1 MLRYKA
7 AFDHAA
13 LICAY
18 LLLGYSAKI
27 SNAIISVWD
36 GKKGMVLSMNGF
48 ILKNREI
55 PQNVQPI
62 VDRLTGDGK
71 KVLFVIVGDLALNGK
86 YAESAL
92 VFTEDSVCCYDG
104 VPGEDKCYFYRDMSE
119 VISKRMYGNATLSA
133 KMPDGRRVIFF
144 RYTYAVAALCDAAA
158 LYINHIN
165 SGADKNEELAIM
177 AITFE
182 RALSVCPKC
191 GRTLLHPGAECIMCR
206 SKLKIVKQLSK
217 YIRPQMK
224 TIIICI
230 ILSLITTAVS
240 LIPPTITGFIV
251 DAIFPKSGGAS
262 NISILQ
268 TIATSFGEGRT
279 RMLFT
284 MIGCLLFTYLFQY
297 GVGIIRSYLMRT
309 AGDKAIAAL
318 RSDIYL
324 KSQYLPMKFY
334 DKTSTGSV
342 INRISSDAMALK
354 NFMLRITQEAV
365 VHAFQLVG
373 IVVIML
379 ALNPQLT
386 LFSLIPVI
394 FIVIATRIFSK
405 KIQPYYRR
413 LWRRSTAVFSTLSDT
428 IPCIKVVKSFTGEKR
443 QAEKFE
449 EKNADWLE
457 MDLKIGKLATAFPQI
472 ISFLVT
478 IGSLIIW
485 GIGGTLVIDGSDPRY
500 TAGLIV
506 SFVSY
511 ASMFYNP
518 VTFFAN
524 LSDSFQGALA
534 STEKILDILEAEPEH
549 EAEAHTVPGKLDGKI
564 EFLHVGFS
572 FDRTKKVLDDV
583 TLTINPGE
591 IVGIVGTTGS
601 GKSTLVNLLMR
612 FYDGYSGEI
621 LVDGH
626 NIKNFDLSAYREQIG
641 YVQQEPMMFSDTIFN
656 NIAYSNPSASVEDVI
671 HAADIANAHG
681 FIARQP
687 DAYDTVLG
695 ERGVGVSGGEK
706 QRISIARAVLKSP
719 SILIF
724 DEATA
729 AVDSETEHL
738 IQEAIDRLI
747 EGKTT
752 LMIAHRLST
761 LKRAN
766 RIIVVDNGRIIE
778 NGSPEELMAKK
789 GKYYKLV
796 QIQSMAQDAEKMREE
811 ERL

>member
-1 MLRYKA
+1 MES
-7 AFDHAA
+7 FD
-13 LICAY
+13 L
-18 LLLGYSAKI
+18 
-27 SNAIISVWD
+27 
-36 GKKGMVLSMNGF
+36 
-48 ILKNREI
+48 ILKNKPI
-55 PQNVQPI
+55 PKGAEPI
-62 VDRLTGDGK
+62 IEQIKSGGEN
-71 KVLFVIVGDLALNGK
+71 VLFVIVGDLSLRGK
-86 YAESAL
+86 YTDTALIFTDKEVVSWGGDAENTKHYLFS
-92 VFTEDSVCCYDG
+92 
-104 VPGEDKCYFYRDMSE
+104 DMCE
-119 VISKRMYGNATLSA
+119 VVAKRMYGNATLSA
-133 KMPDGRRVIFF
+133 KMPNGKRVVFF
-144 RYTYAVAALCDAAA
+144 RYTYSVAALCDAAA
-158 LYINHIN
+158 LFINHVN
-165 SGADKNEELAIM
+165 SGAPLNEELAVM
-177 AITFE
+177 AVTFE

-217 YIRPQMK
+217 YITPQIK
-224 TIIICI
+224 TIIVCI
-230 ILSLITTAVS
+230 ILSLLTTAMS
-240 LIPPTITGFIV
+240 LVPPTITGFIV
-251 DAIFPKSGGAS
+251 DVVFSGGKS
-262 NISILQ
+262 SVGILNSIAAA
-268 TIATSFGEGRT
+268 IGENQFR
-279 RMLFT
+279 LLAT
-284 MIGCLLFTYLFQY
+284 MIACLLFTYILQY
-297 GVGIIRSYLMRT
+297 GIGIIRAYLMRT
-309 AGDKAIAAL
+309 VGDRAVAAL
-318 RSDIYL
+318 RNDIYL
-324 KSQYLPMKFY
+324 KAQYLPMRFY

-342 INRISSDAMALK
+342 INRIAGDSSTLQQ
-354 NFMLRITQEAV
+354 FMLRITQEAV

-373 IVVIML
+373 IVIIML
-379 ALNPQLT
+379 TLNPSLT
-386 LFSLIPVI
+386 LLSLIPVV
-394 FIVIATRIFSK
+394 FIVIATRIFSR
-405 KIQPYYRR
+405 KIRPYYRR
-413 LWRRSTAVFSTLSDT
+413 IWRRWSSVFATLSDT
-428 IPCIKVVKSFTGEKR
+428 IPCIKVVKSFTGETR
-443 QAEKFE
+443 SSDRFE
-449 EKNADWLE
+449 QKNEEWLK

-478 IGSLIIW
+478 CGSLIIW
-485 GIGGTLVIDGSDPRY
+485 GVGGSRVIAGDSGYS
-500 TAGLIV
+500 AGLIV
-506 SFVSY
+506 SFISY

-534 STEKILDILEAEPEH
+534 STEKILDILEAEPESQ
-549 EAEAHTVPGKLDGKI
+549 AESHVTADKLEGKI

-591 IVGIVGTTGS
+591 VVGIVGTTGS

-626 NIKNFDLSAYREQIG
+626 NIKNFELSSYRAEIG

-656 NIAYSNPSASVEDVI
+656 NIAYSNPAATVEDVI
-671 HAADIANAHG
+671 HAADVANAHG

-747 EGKTT
+747 AGKTT

-766 RIIVVDNGRIIE
+766 RIIVVDGGKIIE
-778 NGSPEELMAKK
+778 NGTPEELMAKK

-796 QIQSMAQDAEKMREE
+796 QIQSMAQDADRMREE

>member
-1 MLRYKA
+1 MENCD
-7 AFDHAA
+7 F
-13 LICAY
+13 
-18 LLLGYSAKI
+18 
-27 SNAIISVWD
+27 V
-36 GKKGMVLSMNGF
+36 
-48 ILKNREI
+48 LKNKPLSKYASSTI
-55 PQNVQPI
+55 
-62 VDRLTGDGK
+62 DRLKGEGK
-71 KVLFVIVGDLALNGK
+71 RVLFAIVGDLALNGR
-86 YAESAL
+86 YAETTL
-92 VFTEDSVCCYDG
+92 IFTDTSVTYCGKDG
-104 VPGEDKCYFYRDMSE
+104 EEATYAISDLRE
-119 VISKRMYGNATLSA
+119 VEAKRMYGNATLSA
-133 KMPDGRRVIFF
+133 RMPSGKREIFF
-144 RYTYAVAALCDAAA
+144 RYTYSVASLCDAAA
-158 LYINHIN
+158 LFINHLN
-165 SGADKNEELAIM
+165 GGADFNEELAVM
-177 AITFE
+177 EVTFE

-224 TIIICI
+224 VIIVCI
-230 ILSLITTAVS
+230 ILSLITTAMA

-251 DAIFPKSGGAS
+251 DVVFSGGES
-262 NISILQ
+262 SVGLLNSIAAL
-268 TIATSFGEGRT
+268 IGPDST
-279 RMLFT
+279 RLLIT
-284 MIGCLLFTYLFQY
+284 MIACLLFTYILQY
-297 GVGIIRSYLMRT
+297 GIGIIRAYLMRT
-309 AGDKAIAAL
+309 VGDKAVAAL

-324 KSQYLPMKFY
+324 KAQYLPMRFY

-342 INRISSDAMALK
+342 INRIAGDSSTLQQ
-354 NFMLRITQEAV
+354 FMLRITQEAV

-373 IVVIML
+373 IVIIML
-379 ALNPQLT
+379 TLNPTLT
-386 LFSLIPVI
+386 LLSLIPVVL
-394 FIVIATRIFSK
+394 IVIATRIFSK
-405 KIQPYYRR
+405 RIRPYYRR
-413 LWRRSTAVFSTLSDT
+413 IWRRWSSVFATLADT

-443 QAEKFE
+443 SSSRFE
-449 EKNADWLE
+449 EKNEDWLR

-478 IGSLIIW
+478 CGSLIIW
-485 GIGGTLVIDGSDPRY
+485 GVGGSRVIAGDGGYS
-500 TAGLIV
+500 AGLIV
-506 SFVSY
+506 SFISY

-534 STEKILDILEAEPEH
+534 STEKILDILEAEPETS
-549 EAEAHTVPGKLDGKI
+549 AVSNVTPGKLDGKI

-591 IVGIVGTTGS
+591 VVGIVGTTGS

-626 NIKNFDLSAYREQIG
+626 NIKNFDLSAYRAEIG

-656 NIAYSNPSASVEDVI
+656 NIAYSNPNASIEDVI
-671 HAADIANAHG
+671 HAADVANAHG

-747 EGKTT
+747 AGKTT

-778 NGSPEELMAKK
+778 NGSPEELMAQK

-796 QIQSMAQDAEKMREE
+796 QIQSMTADAEKMREE

>member
-1 MLRYKA
+1 MR
-7 AFDHAA
+7 
-13 LICAY
+13 LIAE
-18 LLLGYSAKI
+18 AKRAQPM
-27 SNAIISVWD
+27 SFE
-36 GKKGMVLSMNGF
+36 KGMVLSMDSKF

-55 PQNVQPI
+55 PKHVEPVIEKMKN
-62 VDRLTGDGK
+62 DGR
-71 KVLFVIVGDLALNGK
+71 KVLFVIVGDLTLNGK

-92 VFTEDSVCCYDG
+92 VFTEDSVVSCDG
-104 VPGEDKCYFYRDMSE
+104 VPGEEKCYFYRDMKE
-119 VISKRMYGNATLSA
+119 VVSKRMYGNATLSA
-133 KMPDGRRVIFF
+133 LMPDGKRVVFF
-144 RYTYAVAALCDAAA
+144 RYTYAVSSLCDAAA
-158 LYINHIN
+158 LYINHVN
-165 SGADKNEELAIM
+165 EGKDKQEELAIM
-177 AITFE
+177 SIIFE
-182 RALSVCPKC
+182 RALSICPKC

-217 YIRPQMK
+217 YILPQMK
-224 TIIICI
+224 VIVVCI
-230 ILSLITTAVS
+230 FLSLLTTAVS

-251 DAIFPKSGGAS
+251 DVVFNQGNT
-262 NISILQ
+262 NIPIL
-268 TIATSFGEGRT
+268 TKIATIFGNTGT

-284 MIGCLLFTYLFQY
+284 MIACLLFTYIFQY
-297 GVGIIRSYLMRT
+297 GVGIIRAYLMRT

-318 RSDIYL
+318 RNDIYR
-324 KSQYLPMKFY
+324 KAQYLPMKFY

-342 INRISSDAMALK
+342 INRIASDATTLK

-373 IVVIML
+373 IVIIML
-379 ALNPQLT
+379 ALNPELT

-405 KIQPYYRR
+405 KIRPYYRR
-413 LWRRSTAVFSTLSDT
+413 LWRRSTAVFATLSDT

-443 QAEKFE
+443 QAERFE
-449 EKNADWLE
+449 KTNNDWLE
-457 MDLKIGKLATAFPQI
+457 MDLKIGKLATAFPQF

-478 IGSLIIW
+478 CGSLIIW
-485 GIGGTLVIDGSDPRY
+485 GIGGTRVIGGVSGY

-506 SFVSY
+506 SFISY

-524 LSDSFQGALA
+524 LSDTFQGALA

-549 EAEAHTVPGKLDGKI
+549 EEEAHTVPDKLSGKI

-656 NIAYSNPSASVEDVI
+656 NIAYSNPSATVEDVI

-738 IQEAIDRLI
+738 IQDAIDKLI

-766 RIIVVDNGRIIE
+766 RIIVVDNGKIIE

-796 QIQSMAQDAEKMREE
+796 QIQSMAQDAEKMRKE

>member
-1 MLRYKA
+1 MESKA
-7 AFDHAA
+7 YVLTNKPVPKDVQ
-13 LICAY
+13 
-18 LLLGYSAKI
+18 
-27 SNAIISVWD
+27 SVIDRMADD
-36 GKKGMVLSMNGF
+36 GKK
-48 ILKNREI
+48 
-55 PQNVQPI
+55 
-62 VDRLTGDGK
+62 T
-71 KVLFVIVGDLALNGK
+71 LFVIVGDLALNGK
-86 YAESAL
+86 YAETAL
-92 VFTEDSVCCYDG
+92 LFTEEAVISFDG
-104 VPGEDKCYFYRDMSE
+104 VSKEAKAYSFSDMKE
-119 VISKRMYGNATLSA
+119 VEAKRMYGNATLSA
-133 KMPDGRRVIFF
+133 LMPNGKREIFF
-144 RYTYAVAALCDAAA
+144 RYTYALASLCDASA
-158 LYINHIN
+158 LFINHLN
-165 SGADKNEELAIM
+165 EGASLNEELAVM
-177 AITFE
+177 AVTFE

-206 SKLKIVKQLSK
+206 SKFKIVKQLSK
-217 YIRPQMK
+217 YILPQLK
-224 TIIICI
+224 TIIVCI
-230 ILSLITTAVS
+230 VLSLITTALS
-240 LIPPTITGFIV
+240 LVPPTITGFIV
-251 DAIFPKSGGAS
+251 DVVFSGGTSEVAPLNWLAS
-262 NISILQ
+262 RI
-268 TIATSFGEGRT
+268 GEDQFRLL
-279 RMLFT
+279 MT
-284 MIGCLLFTYLFQY
+284 MIACLLFTYIFQY
-297 GVGIIRSYLMRT
+297 GIGIVRAYLMRT
-309 AGDKAIAAL
+309 VGDKAVAAL
-318 RSDIYL
+318 RNDIYL
-324 KSQYLPMKFY
+324 KAQYLPMRFY

-342 INRISSDAMALK
+342 INRIAGDSATLQQ
-354 NFMLRITQEAV
+354 FMLRITQEAV

-379 ALNPQLT
+379 VLNPTLT
-386 LFSLIPVI
+386 LLSLIPVI

-405 KIQPYYRR
+405 KIKPYYRR
-413 LWRRSTAVFSTLSDT
+413 IWRRWSAVFATLADT
-428 IPCIKVVKSFTGEKR
+428 IPCIKVVKSFTGEDRSSR
-443 QAEKFE
+443 QFE
-449 EKNADWLE
+449 EKNNDWLR

-472 ISFLVT
+472 IAFLVT
-478 IGSLIIW
+478 CGSLIIW
-485 GIGGTLVIDGSDPRY
+485 GIGGYNVIHGVSGFS
-500 TAGLIV
+500 AGLIV
-506 SFVSY
+506 SFISY

-534 STEKILDILEAEPEH
+534 STEKILDILEAEPETQ
-549 EAEAHTVPGKLDGKI
+549 AESHVVPDQLQGKI

-591 IVGIVGTTGS
+591 VVGIVGTTGS
-601 GKSTLVNLLMR
+601 GKSTLINLLMR

-626 NIKNFDLSAYREQIG
+626 NIKNFDLSAYRAQIG

-656 NIAYSNPSASVEDVI
+656 NIAYSNPDASVEDVM

-687 DAYDTVLG
+687 DAYDTMLG

-747 EGKTT
+747 AGKTT
-752 LMIAHRLST
+752 IMIAHRLST
-761 LKRAN
+761 LRRAN
-766 RIIVVDNGRIIE
+766 RIIVVDGGKIIE
-778 NGSPEELMAKK
+778 NGSPEELMAMK

-796 QIQSMAQDAEKMREE
+796 QIQSMTADADRMREE

>member
-1 MLRYKA
+1 MDNYK
-7 AFDHAA
+7 
-13 LICAY
+13 L
-18 LLLGYSAKI
+18 
-27 SNAIISVWD
+27 
-36 GKKGMVLSMNGF
+36 
-48 ILKNREI
+48 ILKNKPI
-55 PQNVQPI
+55 PKGAQPI
-62 VDRLTGDGK
+62 VDRLIKEEK
-71 KVLFVIVGDLALNGK
+71 KILFVIVGDLALNGR
-86 YAESAL
+86 YAETASIFL
-92 VFTEDSVCCYDG
+92 EDSVVVYDG
-104 VPGEDKCYFYRDMSE
+104 RPDEAETRYLYKDMKE
-119 VISKRMYGNATLSA
+119 VHSKRMYGNATLSA
-133 KMPDGRRVIFF
+133 QMPDGRRKVFF
-144 RYTYAVAALCDAAA
+144 RYTYAVASLCDAAA
-158 LYINHIN
+158 LFINHVN
-165 SGADKNEELAIM
+165 DGADLNEENAIM
-177 AITFE
+177 AVTFE

-206 SKLKIVKQLSK
+206 SKLKIVKQFSK
-217 YIRPQMK
+217 YIKPHVGLL
-224 TIIICI
+224 IVCI
-230 ILSLITTAVS
+230 MLSLITTALALV
-240 LIPPTITGFIV
+240 PPTITGYIV
-251 DAIFPKSGGAS
+251 DVVFPGGEGVS
-262 NISILQ
+262 NIEILNK
-268 TIATSFGEGRT
+268 IAAFVGSDQGRL
-279 RMLFT
+279 LFT
-284 MIGCLLFTYLFQY
+284 MIACLLFTYILQY
-297 GVGIIRSYLMRT
+297 SMGILRSYFMRT
-309 AGDKAIAAL
+309 IGDKAVAAL

-324 KSQYLPMKFY
+324 KAQYLPMRFY

-342 INRISSDAMALK
+342 INRIAGDSSTLQS
-354 NFMLRITQEAV
+354 FILRITQEAV

-373 IVVIML
+373 IIIIML
-379 ALNPQLT
+379 TLNPTLT

-394 FIVIATRIFSK
+394 FIVIFTRIFAL
-405 KIQPYYRR
+405 KIRPYYRR
-413 LWRRSTAVFSTLSDT
+413 IWKRWSAVFATLSDT

-443 QAEKFE
+443 SAKKFE
-449 EKNADWLE
+449 EKNAEWLK
-457 MDLKIGKLATAFPQI
+457 MDLKIGKLATSFPQI
-472 ISFLVT
+472 IAFLVT
-478 IGSLIIW
+478 CGSLIIW
-485 GIGGTLVIDGSDPRY
+485 GVGGTKVIAGEEGYS
-500 TAGLIV
+500 AGLIV
-506 SFVSY
+506 SFISY

-534 STEKILDILEAEPEH
+534 STEKILDILEAEPETQ
-549 EAEAHTVPGKLDGKI
+549 AESYVVPDKLQGRI

-583 TLTINPGE
+583 TFTIEPGE
-591 IVGIVGTTGS
+591 VVGIVGTTGS

-626 NIKNFDLSAYREQIG
+626 NIKNFDLSAFRGQIG

-656 NIAYSNPSASVEDVI
+656 NIAYSNPDASIEDVI
-671 HAADIANAHG
+671 HAADVANAHG

-687 DAYDTVLG
+687 DAYDTMLG

-747 EGKTT
+747 AGKTT

-761 LKRAN
+761 LRRAN
-766 RIIVVDNGRIIE
+766 RIIVVDGGKIIE
-778 NGSPEELMAKK
+778 NGSPEELMALK

-796 QIQSMAQDAEKMREE
+796 QIQSMTADAEKMREE

>member
-1 MLRYKA
+1 MDNNKY
-7 AFDHAA
+7 
-13 LICAY
+13 
-18 LLLGYSAKI
+18 
-27 SNAIISVWD
+27 
-36 GKKGMVLSMNGF
+36 
-48 ILKNREI
+48 ILKNKPI
-55 PQNVQPI
+55 PKNAQPI
-62 VDRLTGDGK
+62 IDRLGEEEK
-71 KVLFVIVGDLALNGK
+71 KILFVIVGDLSLKGK
-86 YAESAL
+86 YAETAAIFL
-92 VFTEDSVCCYDG
+92 EDQVITYDG
-104 VPGEDKCYFYRDMSE
+104 NTDEEHQYLFKDMTE
-119 VISKRMYGNATLSA
+119 VQSKRMYGNATLSA
-133 KMPDGRRVIFF
+133 KMPNGKREIFF
-144 RYTYAVAALCDAAA
+144 RYTYTVASLCDAAA
-158 LYINHIN
+158 LFVNHLN
-165 SGADKNEELAIM
+165 EGADINEETAIM
-177 AITFE
+177 AVTFE

-206 SKLKIVKQLSK
+206 SKFKIVKQFSK
-217 YIRPQMK
+217 YVKPHVGML
-224 TIIICI
+224 IICI
-230 ILSLITTAVS
+230 ILSLITTALALV
-240 LIPPTITGFIV
+240 PPTVTGYIV
-251 DAIFPKSGGAS
+251 DVVFPGGKGVS
-262 NISILQ
+262 NIGILNA
-268 TIATSFGEGRT
+268 IGEFFASDSGKL
-279 RMLFT
+279 LFA
-284 MIGCLLFTYLFQY
+284 MIGLLLMTYVVQY
-297 GVGIIRSYLMRT
+297 TLGILRSYFMRT
-309 AGDKAIAAL
+309 IGDKAVAAL

-324 KSQYLPMKFY
+324 KAQYLPMRFY

-342 INRISSDAMALK
+342 INRIAGDSATLQG
-354 NFMLRITQEAV
+354 FILRITQEAV

-373 IVVIML
+373 IIVIML
-379 ALNPQLT
+379 TLNPLLT
-386 LFSLIPVI
+386 LYSLIPVV
-394 FIVIATRIFSK
+394 FIVIFTRIFAL
-405 KIQPYYRR
+405 KIRPYYRR
-413 LWRRSTAVFSTLSDT
+413 IWKRWSAVFATLSDT

-443 QAEKFE
+443 SASKFE
-449 EKNADWLE
+449 EKNGEWLK
-457 MDLKIGKLATAFPQI
+457 MDLKIGKLATSFPQI
-472 ISFLVT
+472 IAFLVT
-478 IGSLIIW
+478 CGSLIIW
-485 GIGGTLVIDGSDPRY
+485 AVGGTKVIDGEEGYS
-500 TAGLIV
+500 AGLIV
-506 SFVSY
+506 SFISY

-534 STEKILDILEAEPEH
+534 STEKILDILEAEPETH
-549 EAEAHTVPGKLDGKI
+549 EESHVVPDKLNGKI

-583 TLTINPGE
+583 TFTIEPGE
-591 IVGIVGTTGS
+591 VVGIVGTTGS

-626 NIKNFDLSAYREQIG
+626 NIKNFDLSAFRGQIG

-656 NIAYSNPSASVEDVI
+656 NIAYSNPDASIEDVI
-671 HAADIANAHG
+671 HAADVANAHG

-687 DAYDTVLG
+687 DAYDTMLG

-747 EGKTT
+747 AGKTT

-766 RIIVVDNGRIIE
+766 RIIVVDGGKIIE
-778 NGSPEELMAKK
+778 NGSPEELMALK

-796 QIQSMAQDAEKMREE
+796 QIQSMTADAEKMREE